1 MPNVIRLILMIIAK
15 LRKSLSVILS
25 GLGAATTSMLK
36 RTISTC
42 FLLFL
47 TTMVAFA
54 QSSLTPLIE
63 AIKAADLNTARQ
75 LLTSGVD
82 VQETQGDG
90 ATALHWAVH
99 RNNQDA
105 VNLLLAAGID
115 VNVSNE
121 LGATALWLAS
131 INGDAGMIE
140 LLLTAGANPNLS
152 LKRGETPLMT
162 AARSGNV
169 NAVLLLLENGADID
183 RAETEHGQTALMW
196 ATAQRHAGVVRILL
210 DNGADLTAR
219 SKVWYQLENTAG
231 NTNTSGNFRMAHG
244 GSTPFMFAARSGDIA
259 TSQAL
264 LDAGAN
270 VNDTEA
276 SKASALVVAAHSG
289 HEELALFL
297 LKSGANPNLAAAGY
311 APIHAAVLRSQFELV
326 EQLLE
331 KGADINAKVA
341 HGTSGRRFSAD
352 YSVRSQ
358 LIGMNAFWMAA
369 KYGEVKIVQLLLDRG
384 ADPFFVSEA
393 GVTTLQVAM
402 GNSGSSLDHRRDR
415 IGNAAPDLYAEEQR
429 TLALAKIL
437 IDRGID
443 VNAADDRGQTAM
455 HHAVLKNFPAVVQ
468 YLALRGAD
476 IAVVNGREQTP
487 LVLAETVQ
495 TIPGTNGLRGTRPKV
510 AEVLRGLGAVSV
522 N

>member
-1 MPNVIRLILMIIAK
+1 MIIAK

-42 FLLFL
+42 FLFFL

>member
-1 MPNVIRLILMIIAK
+1 MIIAK

-331 KGADINAKVA
+331 KGADINAKVE

>member
-1 MPNVIRLILMIIAK
+1 MIIAK

-331 KGADINAKVA
+331 KGADINAKVE

-455 HHAVLKNFPAVVQ
+455 HHAVLKNFPVVVQ

>member
-1 MPNVIRLILMIIAK
+1 MIIAK

>member
-1 MPNVIRLILMIIAK
+1 MIIAK

-42 FLLFL
+42 FLFFL

-331 KGADINAKVA
+331 KGADINAKVE

>member
-1 MPNVIRLILMIIAK
+1 MIIAK

-42 FLLFL
+42 FLFFL

-455 HHAVLKNFPAVVQ
+455 HHAVLKNFPVVVQ